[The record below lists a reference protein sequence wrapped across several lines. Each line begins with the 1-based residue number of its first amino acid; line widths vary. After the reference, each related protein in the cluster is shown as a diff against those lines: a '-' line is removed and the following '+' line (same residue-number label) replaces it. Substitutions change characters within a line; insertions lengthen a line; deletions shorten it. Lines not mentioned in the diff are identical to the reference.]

1 MDVKRS
7 TANRHYANLPDSAA
21 FVMKEQEE
29 KSFLS
34 WWYHLVEPDK
44 RKVKIED
51 DPLNR
56 TRIASIFLLIS
67 FLACA
72 AFIPAGLT
80 STNYHVLPAVIGL
93 IIATFLAMIFN
104 KQGKIRWLGITLVI
118 AVDAALISIMLSYPH
133 FELTQNS
140 LPIYDLF
147 VLSIIIAVSFL
158 PARNVIYIAL
168 FNCAFICLDLIFQP
182 HTPDLHQVLTE
193 TDYTI
198 LLRPIAIQIIV
209 AFITYLWVRN
219 ATRAIERANQA
230 ELIAQLE
237 SQMVQQKKEL
247 DIGIQILLQTL
258 VEAANGNLNVRAPY
272 SQENVLWQVG
282 SAVNMLI
289 TRLQRTAVNEQE
301 LKKIKSELARMIQGV
316 RETKRTHMTFYH
328 MPGGTD
334 LDPLISELIGS
345 NLLPSS
351 SNSTPPKRQP
361 WDN

>member
-1 MDVKRS
+1 MDVKRP
-7 TANRHYANLPDSAA
+7 TTNRYYANVPDSAA
-21 FVMKEQEE
+21 FVVKEPEE
-29 KSFLS
+29 KSLLS
-34 WWYHLVEPDK
+34 WWYRLVEPDK
-44 RKVKIED
+44 SKINVED
-51 DPLNR
+51 DPLKR

-67 FLACA
+67 FITCV
-72 AFIPAGLT
+72 AFIPAGIT
-80 STNYHVLPAVIGL
+80 STNYHVLPAVVGL
-93 IIATFLAMIFN
+93 IMATFIAMAFN
-104 KQGKIRWLGITLVI
+104 KQGKVRWVGITLVI

-147 VLSIIIAVSFL
+147 VLSIVIAVSFL

-168 FNCAFICLDLIFQP
+168 FNCAFICFDLIFQP

-198 LLRPIAIQIIV
+198 LLRPICIQIVV
-209 AFITYLWVRN
+209 AFITYLWVSN
-219 ATRAIERANQA
+219 ATKAIQRANQA

-237 SQMVQQKKEL
+237 SQMAHQKREL

-272 SQENVLWQVG
+272 SQENMLWQVG

-289 TRLQRTAVNEQE
+289 TRLQRTALNEQE
-301 LKKIKSELARMIQGV
+301 LKKIKSELARMIQVV
-316 RETKRTHMTFYH
+316 RESKRTQSTFYH

-334 LDPLISELIGS
+334 LDPLISELLGS
-345 NLLPSS
+345 NLTQSS
-351 SNSTPPKRQP
+351 STSSLPKRP
-361 WDN
+361 TWEN